1 MTRGHGRLGGGK
13 KKRVKKTSGMKKTE
27 FEKEQ
32 RADAKRRAKPKKF
45 EKIGPKEFK
54 EFKKIEPKER
64 KKYKKIEPREGFK
77 DSKFGPSNVYGNVSP
92 KPPKRDPKLSD
103 AQNKAIGKA
112 WLKHKRA
119 QRTVDLRRN
128 AEWDQISKARREH
141 GVAEVNLAVK
151 KLHEKRGKK

>member
-13 KKRVKKTSGMKKTE
+13 KKRVKKTSGMKMTE

-32 RADAKRRAKPKKF
+32 RADAKRRAKK
-45 EKIGPKEFK
+45 
-54 EFKKIEPKER
+54 

-77 DSKFGPSNVYGNVSP
+77 ESRFGPSNVYENVSP

-119 QRTVDLRRN
+119 QMTVDLRRN

-141 GVAEVNLAVK
+141 GVAEVNLAGK
-151 KLHEKRGKK
+151 KFHKKRGKK